1 MVYGWSS
8 SPLHQPT
15 SSISPEDLY
24 SNDFDCCRGWLT
36 GMVEH
41 TYSIDCCCCSWWLSV
56 GKFGPLEALGKL
68 WIDQRTTKLINA
80 PVDYT
85 LLVSSA
91 ASLGWVGWAELSA
104 QSKTPLFLINL
115 HYILHW
121 KSFLNTY
128 VLCKDKAVMQRW
140 SPLKRV
146 VYRLMSSLR
155 TLPTY
160 QNRNITLFLF
170 YS

>member
-1 MVYGWSS
+1 MVGALVHYTTALG
-8 SPLHQPT
+8 L
-15 SSISPEDLY
+15 IY
-24 SNDFDCCRGWLT
+24 IDFDSSLGWLARI
-36 GMVEH
+36 VEH

-91 ASLGWVGWAELSA
+91 SSVASLGWVGWAELSA

-115 HYILHW
+115 HYIYYIESHLKIHKYVIW
-121 KSFLNTY
+121 VLVWGNYWDINFKNKLPESRQWIKINPVLNGWPIRKQY
-128 VLCKDKAVMQRW
+128 IIW
-140 SPLKRV
+140 
-146 VYRLMSSLR
+146 
-155 TLPTY
+155 
-160 QNRNITLFLF
+160 N
-170 YS
+170 

>member
-1 MVYGWSS
+1 MVGALVHYTTALG
-8 SPLHQPT
+8 L
-15 SSISPEDLY
+15 IY
-24 SNDFDCCRGWLT
+24 IDFDSSLGWLARI
-36 GMVEH
+36 VEH

-91 ASLGWVGWAELSA
+91 SSVASLGWVGWAELSA

-115 HYILHW
+115 HYIYYIESHLKIHMYVIYW
-121 KSFLNTY
+121 FEAIIETSTLKTSFPNH
-128 VLCKDKAVMQRW
+128 V
-140 SPLKRV
+140 SE
-146 VYRLMSSLR
+146 
-155 TLPTY
+155 
-160 QNRNITLFLF
+160 
-170 YS
+170 